1 MEISLRKIALMA
13 VLLLAACA
21 KNTVETDPDA
31 INFYAG
37 IGALQTK
44 TVYGGES
51 IENGELVQ
59 AIHWLSTDQIRVW
72 GDLARTKADEP
83 VCDYHVDSI
92 STADSRIAKMEMR
105 NTVALRGLRWKN
117 ETVRHNFVSVCP
129 SPAVSTDV
137 TMDENDGTVTV
148 VLPSVPTLTW
158 DATGFIG
165 IEDMQYAYL
174 YARSLGVKPR
184 DSVPMLFKPAF
195 TAFEFVISCG
205 DFDGVMLNKF
215 TLECTAASANGVVGK
230 ITIPATGEL
239 VGYSETVASITVNMD
254 DKTLSGSQTLD
265 ITVFAFPKDLT
276 NLKITY
282 EGTYESNTFKKSLT
296 FIDHHGDPTVFRGIS
311 AYESGRKYRIKG
323 LAFRRQELEGSGE
336 DITWDRA
343 VDILAIGPALSWQ
356 SDTDLS
362 ATAEVI
368 DWVNGVLLGTG
379 EDMNW
384 IISHQGAEGED
395 VTWEDDTEDFE
406 KS

>member
-1 MEISLRKIALMA
+1 MA
-13 VLLLAACA
+13 VILLSACA

-31 INFYAG
+31 ISFYAG
-37 IGALQTK
+37 IGSSQTK

-51 IENGELVQ
+51 VENGELVQ
-59 AIHWLSTDQIRVW
+59 AIHWLSTDRIRVW

-83 VCDYHVDSI
+83 VCDYQVDSI
-92 STADSRIAKMEMR
+92 STADPRIAKMEMR
-105 NTVALRGLRWKN
+105 NTVVLRGLRWKN

-137 TMDENDGTVTV
+137 TLDENDGTVTV

-158 DATGFIG
+158 DGTGYIG
-165 IEDMQYAYL
+165 VEQMQYAYL

-184 DSVPMLFKPAF
+184 DSVPMLFRPAF
-195 TAFEFVISCG
+195 TAFQFVIKAG
-205 DFDGVMLNKF
+205 DFDGVVLNKF
-215 TLECTAASANGVVGK
+215 TLECTAASGNGVVGK
-230 ITIPATGEL
+230 ITIPASGEL

-254 DKTLSGSQTLD
+254 DKPLSGDQTLD

-282 EGTYESNTFKKSLT
+282 EGTFESSTFKKSLT
-296 FIDHHGDPTVFRGIS
+296 FIDHHGDPTIFHGVS

-336 DITWDRA
+336 GITWDRA
-343 VDILAIGPALSWQ
+343 VDILAIGPTLIWDY
-356 SDTDLS
+356 DTDITT
-362 ATAEVI
+362 TAADI
-368 DWVNGVLLGTG
+368 DWVNGVLLGVG
-379 EDMNW
+379 QNMDW
-384 IISHQGAEGED
+384 IISHQGAEGEKMN
-395 VTWEDDTEDFE
+395 WEDDTEDFE